1 MPDGTTFNDD
11 PRSITSILLAHG
23 LGHRPI
29 HDDRDL
35 GVHEVFSLNTM
46 EVLGK
51 ARAEGALD
59 FVQGAA

>member
-1 MPDGTTFNDD
+1 MARFADD
-11 PRSITSILLAHG
+11 PRSISAILLAHG
-23 LGHRPI
+23 LGHRPCG
-29 HDDRDL
+29 DDRIP

-59 FVQGAA
+59 FVLEAA